1 MATRRLTLVALY
13 RMSES
18 MNSYPT
24 MNPQVARFNMIEQQI
39 RTWQVLD
46 KQVLALIDR
55 LERQDFVPAA
65 YRSLAYSDIE
75 IPIGHGEHML
85 APRVDA
91 RLLQDLELHSHE
103 TVLEIGTGSGYL
115 TALLALS
122 CAHVTSLECQA
133 EFIPAARQRLEH
145 AGIFNVDIKQSQG
158 VPESSIHA
166 TTFDAI
172 VLGGSVAS
180 VPPALLK
187 LLKPTGRLLAVV
199 GEEPVMQTTL
209 IQRHADGSSHARV
222 LWDVVIPRLHGFTE
236 NSAFHF

>member
-1 MATRRLTLVALY
+1 
-13 RMSES
+13 
-18 MNSYPT
+18 

-39 RTWQVLD
+39 RTWEVLD
-46 KQVLALIDR
+46 KQVLARLDHLDR
-55 LERQDFVPAA
+55 QNFVPAA
-65 YRSLAYSDIE
+65 YQSLAYSDTE

-91 RLLQDLELHSHE
+91 RLFQDLALQPHE

-133 EFIPAARQRLEH
+133 DFIPVARLRIEQ
-145 AGIFNVDIKQSQG
+145 AGLFNVDILHSQG
-158 VPESSIHA
+158 VPSSVAHA
-166 TTFDAI
+166 PFDAI
-172 VLGGSVAS
+172 VLSGSVAR
-180 VPPALLK
+180 VPASLLN

>member
-1 MATRRLTLVALY
+1 MALY
-13 RMSES
+13 RMAES
-18 MNSYPT
+18 MNFHT
-24 MNPQVARFNMIEQQI
+24 AMNPQVARFNMIEQQI
-39 RTWQVLD
+39 RTWEVLD
-46 KQVLALIDR
+46 KQVLARLDR
-55 LERQDFVPAA
+55 LERQNFVPAA
-65 YRSLAYSDIE
+65 YQSLAYSDTE

-91 RLLQDLELHSHE
+91 RLLQDLALQPHE

-133 EFIPAARQRLEH
+133 DFIPAARQRLEH
-145 AGIFNVDIKQSQG
+145 ASLFNVDILHSQG
-158 VPESSIHA
+158 VPASVAHA
-166 TTFDAI
+166 PFDAI
-172 VLGGSVAS
+172 VLSGSVAR
-180 VPPALLK
+180 VPDALLN

-209 IQRHADGSSHARV
+209 IQRHTDGSSHARV

>member
-1 MATRRLTLVALY
+1 MTDYMHSL
-13 RMSES
+13 
-18 MNSYPT
+18 PT

-39 RTWQVLD
+39 RTWEVLD
-46 KQVLALIDR
+46 KQVLARLDR
-55 LERQDFVPAA
+55 LDRQDFVPAA
-65 YRSLAYSDIE
+65 YQSLAYSDIE

-91 RLLQDLELHSHE
+91 RLLQDLVLQPHE

-122 CAHVTSLECQA
+122 CAHVTSLECQTN
-133 EFIPAARQRLEH
+133 FIPVARQRLEH
-145 AGIFNVDIKQSQG
+145 AGIFNVDILHGQG
-158 VPESSIHA
+158 VPSSLAHA
-166 TTFDAI
+166 PFDAM
-172 VLGGSVAS
+172 VLTGSVAC
-180 VPPALLK
+180 VPAALLK

-199 GEEPVMQTTL
+199 GEEPVMQATL
-209 IQRHADGSSHARV
+209 IQRHSDGSSHARV

>member
-1 MATRRLTLVALY
+1 MALY
-13 RMSES
+13 RMAES
-18 MNSYPT
+18 MNSHPT

-39 RTWQVLD
+39 RTWEVLD
-46 KQVLALIDR
+46 KQVLARLDR
-55 LERQDFVPAA
+55 LDRQNFVPAA
-65 YRSLAYSDIE
+65 YQSLAYSDTE

-91 RLLQDLELHSHE
+91 RLLQDLAPQTHE
-103 TVLEIGTGSGYL
+103 KVLEIGTGSGYL

-133 EFIPAARQRLEH
+133 DFIPAARQRLEQ
-145 AGIFNVDIKQSQG
+145 ASLFNVDVLHSQG
-158 VPESSIHA
+158 VPASVAHA
-166 TTFDAI
+166 PFDAI
-172 VLGGSVAS
+172 VLSGSVAR
-180 VPPALLK
+180 VPAALLN

>member
-1 MATRRLTLVALY
+1 
-13 RMSES
+13 
-18 MNSYPT
+18 

-39 RTWQVLD
+39 RTWEVLD
-46 KQVLALIDR
+46 KQVLARLDR
-55 LERQDFVPAA
+55 LDRQDFVPAS
-65 YRSLAYSDIE
+65 YESLAYSDIE

-91 RLLQDLELHSHE
+91 RLLQDLALQPHE

-122 CAHVTSLECQA
+122 CAHVTSLECQTD
-133 EFIPAARQRLEH
+133 FIPAARQRLEH
-145 AGIFNVDIKQSQG
+145 AGISNVDILHGQG
-158 VPESSIHA
+158 VPSSLTQA
-166 TTFDAI
+166 PFDAM
-172 VLGGSVAS
+172 VLTGSVAF
-180 VPPALLK
+180 VPASLLK

>member
-1 MATRRLTLVALY
+1 
-13 RMSES
+13 
-18 MNSYPT
+18 

-39 RTWQVLD
+39 RTWEVLD
-46 KQVLALIDR
+46 KQVLARLDR
-55 LERQDFVPAA
+55 LDRQDFVPVAFQ
-65 YRSLAYSDIE
+65 SLAYSDIE
-75 IPIGHGEHML
+75 IPIGHGEYML

-91 RLLQDLELHSHE
+91 RLLQDLALQPYE

-133 EFIPAARQRLEH
+133 DFIPAARQRLEH
-145 AGIFNVDIKQSQG
+145 AGIFNVDILHGQG
-158 VPESSIHA
+158 VPASVAHA
-166 TTFDAI
+166 PFDAI
-172 VLGGSVAS
+172 VLSGSVAS
-180 VPPALLK
+180 VPTALLT

-209 IQRHADGSSHARV
+209 IQRYADGSSHARV

>member
-1 MATRRLTLVALY
+1 
-13 RMSES
+13 
-18 MNSYPT
+18 

-39 RTWQVLD
+39 RTWEVLD
-46 KQVLALIDR
+46 KQVLARLDR
-55 LERQDFVPAA
+55 LDRQNFVPAA
-65 YRSLAYSDIE
+65 YQSLAYSDTE
-75 IPIGHGEHML
+75 IPIGHGELML

-91 RLLQDLELHSHE
+91 RLLQDLALQTHE

-122 CAHVTSLECQA
+122 CAHVTSLECQSD
-133 EFIPAARQRLEH
+133 FIPAARQRLEQ
-145 AGIFNVDIKQSQG
+145 ASLFNVDILQSQG
-158 VPESSIHA
+158 VPASVAHA
-166 TTFDAI
+166 PFDAI
-172 VLGGSVAS
+172 VLSGSVAR
-180 VPPALLK
+180 VPAEMLN

>member
-1 MATRRLTLVALY
+1 
-13 RMSES
+13 
-18 MNSYPT
+18 

-39 RTWQVLD
+39 RTWEVLD
-46 KQVLALIDR
+46 KQVLARLDR
-55 LERQDFVPAA
+55 LDRKDFVPAA
-65 YRSLAYSDIE
+65 YQSLAYSDIE

-91 RLLQDLELHSHE
+91 RLLQDLALQPHE

-122 CAHVTSLECQA
+122 CAHVTSLECHA
-133 EFIPAARQRLEH
+133 DFIPAARQRLEH
-145 AGIFNVDIKQSQG
+145 AGIFNVDILHGQG
-158 VPESSIHA
+158 VPASVAHA
-166 TTFDAI
+166 PFDAI
-172 VLGGSVAS
+172 LLSGSVAS
-180 VPPALLK
+180 VPNALLT

-209 IQRHADGSSHARV
+209 IQRYADGSSHARV